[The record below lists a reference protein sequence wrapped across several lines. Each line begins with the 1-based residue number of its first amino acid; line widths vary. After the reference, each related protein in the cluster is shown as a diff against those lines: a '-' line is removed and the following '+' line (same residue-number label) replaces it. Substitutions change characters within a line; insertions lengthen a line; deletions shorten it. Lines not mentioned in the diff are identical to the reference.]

1 MPLRS
6 FSTLILFIFCLAL
19 CNPGCKKDDNPTQS
33 ANIPPELVA
42 TWTAQAVLVN
52 GTSAS
57 LSNVLGWQS
66 GTVQA
71 TFTITAPG
79 ALTYTEFNSV
89 NAPLQISTGTVSVT
103 GSTATIKYLT
113 DNGQPVNPPEEITAT
128 WGVTG
133 NQLSLT
139 YSVIGLGSITLSL
152 TK

>member
-1 MPLRS
+1 MTHKLFSS
-6 FSTLILFIFCLAL
+6 FVLVIASLMLL
-19 CNPGCKKDDNPTQS
+19 NPGCKKDESTAPT
-33 ANIPPELVA
+33 NTIPPELVA

-79 ALTYTEFNSV
+79 AFTYTELNSSSV
-89 NAPLQISTGTVSVT
+89 PLQVDTGTIAVNGQSVT
-103 GSTATIKYLT
+103 LKYLT
-113 DNGQPVNPPEEITAT
+113 DNGQPLSTPEEITAT

-139 YSVIGLGSITLSL
+139 YSVTGLGSITLSL

>member
-1 MPLRS
+1 MTLKLFSS
-6 FSTLILFIFCLAL
+6 FVLIIICLTLF
-19 CNPGCKKDDNPTQS
+19 NPGCKKEESTAPT
-33 ANIPPELVA
+33 NMIPAELVA

-71 TFTITAPG
+71 TITFTASGTF
-79 ALTYTEFNSV
+79 TYTELNSSST
-89 NAPLQISTGTVSVT
+89 PLQIDTGTIAVN
-103 GSTATIKYLT
+103 GSTATLKYLT
-113 DNGQPVNPPEEITAT
+113 DNGQPVSTPEEIVAG
-128 WGVTG
+128 WAVTG

-139 YSVIGLGSITLSL
+139 WTVTQVGSIALSL